1 VLGDDADV
9 PGPTRDAF
17 ERTSLAHLLAVSG
30 QNVVLLATLV
40 IAVAATLGAGLRAR
54 LTAALACVLLYV
66 PLTGAGAS
74 IQRAG
79 VMGAAGLVAGLA
91 GRPGS
96 RWYAL
101 ILAAAATLAWNP
113 YAAQDVGW
121 QLSFAAV
128 LALLVG
134 VPPLRSALRARRI
147 PGVAADAVAVTL
159 AATIG
164 TAPVLAIHF
173 DQVSTVSVPANLLVA
188 PAVAPLMWLGM
199 VAAAVGQ
206 VAPALAGPPA
216 ELAGGLAGYVRVV
229 AEWMATVPHASITPG
244 PALVAALAVTAPAA
258 LIALAVGPERRR
270 SLRRPPRPS
279 RRRLVAGVALA
290 ALAVLALRWSGPG
303 SPAPPAPGEVVVAF
317 LDIGQGDA
325 TLIRTPD
332 AAILVDTGPPDGPIL
347 RRLGE
352 EGVERLD
359 LLVLTHAQA
368 DHEGAALD
376 VLRELRP
383 RLVLNGGDGRGTAVQ
398 DRLASAAAAVGAQ
411 VVPARAGQ
419 LLRLGG
425 LRTRIL
431 WPPAA
436 SASASG
442 GEDPNDRAVVAH
454 VRAGAFDLLLPADAE
469 SPVITPLE
477 LPRVDALKVAHH
489 GSADEQLDALLDE
502 VRPAVAVVPVGRGNS
517 YGHPAP
523 STLAALRAVPTVLRT
538 DRDGTV
544 RLRVRDGHVSVE
556 REGPP

>member
-1 VLGDDADV
+1 
-9 PGPTRDAF
+9 
-17 ERTSLAHLLAVSG
+17 
-30 QNVVLLATLV
+30 
-40 IAVAATLGAGLRAR
+40 
-54 LTAALACVLLYV
+54 
-66 PLTGAGAS
+66 
-74 IQRAG
+74 
-79 VMGAAGLVAGLA
+79 
-91 GRPGS
+91 
-96 RWYAL
+96 
-101 ILAAAATLAWNP
+101 
-113 YAAQDVGW
+113 
-121 QLSFAAV
+121 
-128 LALLVG
+128 
-134 VPPLRSALRARRI
+134 
-147 PGVAADAVAVTL
+147 
-159 AATIG
+159 
-164 TAPVLAIHF
+164 
-173 DQVSTVSVPANLLVA
+173 
-188 PAVAPLMWLGM
+188 
-199 VAAAVGQ
+199 
-206 VAPALAGPPA
+206 
-216 ELAGGLAGYVRVV
+216 
-229 AEWMATVPHASITPG
+229 
-244 PALVAALAVTAPAA
+244 
-258 LIALAVGPERRR
+258 
-270 SLRRPPRPS
+270 
-279 RRRLVAGVALA
+279 
-290 ALAVLALRWSGPG
+290 
-303 SPAPPAPGEVVVAF
+303 VVAF

-332 AAILVDTGPPDGPIL
+332 AAILVDTGPPHGPIL

-436 SASASG
+436 SASASASG

-523 STLAALRAVPTVLRT
+523 STLTALRAVPTVLRT

-544 RLRVRDGHVSVE
+544 RLRVRDGRVAIE
-556 REGPP
+556 REGLP